1 MYAARVIEETVMNTA
16 FDKGWA
22 CGLDDVP
29 VVSILDAEE
38 SARREMEELI
48 SALGLKTRLFA
59 RAADF
64 LAGPRVFAPGCLIVN
79 ATLPDCDGLDVQNRV
94 RDRFELPLIFTAA
107 QTDVGTTVRAMKAGA
122 LEFMIKPIQ
131 HHLMACAIQTAIE
144 KSRAALIR
152 ESKLQALRTR
162 YGLLSPRERQ
172 VMALVTN
179 GLMNKVIGAELGIRE
194 FTVKI
199 HRRYA
204 MQKMRAA
211 SLPDLVRMASALGV
225 TSSYG

>member
-1 MYAARVIEETVMNTA
+1 MAIEESEMKTTSNRA
-16 FDKGWA
+16 WS
-22 CGLDDVP
+22 CHLDDVP
-29 VVSILDAEE
+29 VVSVVDGEE
-38 SARREMEELI
+38 ADRRDMERLVR
-48 SALGLKTRLFA
+48 ALGWRARLFA
-59 RAADF
+59 RASDF
-64 LAGPRVFAPGCLIVN
+64 LASPRILSPGCLILN
-79 ATLPDCDGLDVQNRV
+79 ATLPDGDGLDLQNRV
-94 RDRFELPLIFTAA
+94 NDRLEMPIIFTAA
-107 QTDVGTTVRAMKAGA
+107 QSDIGTTVQAMKAGA
-122 LEFMIKPIQ
+122 LEFMIKPVQ
-131 HHLMACAIQTAIE
+131 HHLMTCAIQTAIE

-211 SLPDLVRMASALGV
+211 SLPDLVKMASALGV
-225 TSSYG
+225 TS